1 MGAHA
6 YVTLIAAGIA
16 ITAAAAYLIWVI
28 KILWVVIDRLT
39 VILGAVQAVIDKSQ
53 PIGPIVDEINRDLD
67 RGAKA
72 LQASV
77 RRLEERKAPAGAAA
91 GDGRAHTESGAGGAP
106 WNP

>member
-6 YVTLIAAGIA
+6 YVTLICAAIA

-28 KILWVVIDRLT
+28 KILWVVIDRLV

-67 RGAKA
+67 AGAKA

-77 RRLEERKAPAGAAA
+77 DRLEKRKAPADSAA
-91 GDGRAHTESGAGGAP
+91 GEGRAATESGAGGAP